1 MIRKS
6 TLNINY
12 ANDSKLKIL
21 DSIFEEY
28 RIYVNTVINHLWFDQ
43 KFTGNF
49 VSELPESTS
58 WISQRLKQCAAKQAL
73 SIVKSQRKK
82 AKKNKPVFSK
92 DCMELDS
99 RFVKILTESNSKQ
112 FDIWFKFGSI
122 GKKIKLYVPSKK
134 HFHFNGFLDWE
145 IKKSIRLRKTN
156 GNYFIDVFFK
166 KDAPAIKTKGRTI
179 GLDCGY
185 KKLLIDSDGQIYDKN
200 LEEIYN
206 KISRKQQGSK
216 TFKKSLIERDQKINE
231 SVKSID
237 LTDVKTLVVED
248 LKNVKSKSK
257 GKIAKKFNN
266 KLQRWSY
273 AKVLNKLEMMCE
285 SLGVLMIRV
294 DPAYSSQTCHVC
306 NAIDKNS
313 RNGEYFKCTA
323 CDASFDADHNA
334 AKNILFRGLSAN
346 MVPVLKIQTKLF

>member
-1 MIRKS
+1 
-6 TLNINY
+6 
-12 ANDSKLKIL
+12 
-21 DSIFEEY
+21 
-28 RIYVNTVINHLWFDQ
+28 
-43 KFTGNF
+43 
-49 VSELPESTS
+49 
-58 WISQRLKQCAAKQAL
+58 
-73 SIVKSQRKK
+73 
-82 AKKNKPVFSK
+82 
-92 DCMELDS
+92 
-99 RFVKILTESNSKQ
+99 
-112 FDIWFKFGSI
+112 
-122 GKKIKLYVPSKK
+122 
-134 HFHFNGFLDWE
+134 
-145 IKKSIRLRKTN
+145 LRKTN

-166 KDAPAIKTKGRTI
+166 KDAPAIKTKGKTI

-237 LTDVKTLVVED
+237 LTDVKSLIGED
-248 LKNVKSKSK
+248 LKNVKHKSK

-273 AKVLNKLEMMCE
+273 AKVLNKLEMICE

-306 NAIDKNS
+306 HHTDKAS
-313 RNGEYFKCTA
+313 RDGEYFKCTA

-334 AKNILFRGLSAN
+334 ARNILFRGLSAN
-346 MVPVLKIQTKLF
+346 MVPVLTIKTKLKTV